1 MTRTARL
8 GRLMGLLQDGKT
20 HTAEALAD
28 TLNVSVRTLY
38 RDMAT
43 LSASGVAV
51 EGHPGVGYR
60 AAVRRTLPPV
70 NLSDTELEALHLG
83 LAVVGESGDPDLAQ
97 AARNLSAR
105 LDTLVPEGNP
115 PDAQGH
121 ALQVYPFGQNAAG
134 FRHMPTF
141 RAAIR
146 TRQKLRLRINDG
158 PPVTLRPLQLEYWG
172 RIWTCL
178 GWDESAGEFRSFR
191 PDEITEMQTLP
202 GLFVDEPGKS
212 LRDYEAMRQGRYAA
226 P

>member
-8 GRLMGLLQDGKT
+8 GRLMDILKDGET
-20 HTAEALAD
+20 HTAEALAEA
-28 TLNVSVRTLY
+28 LNVSVRTLY

-43 LSASGVAV
+43 LAASGVAV

-60 AAVRRTLPPV
+60 ATARRTLPPV
-70 NLSDTELEALHLG
+70 NLSDAELEALHLG
-83 LAVVGESGDPDLAQ
+83 LAVVGESGDPELAQ

-105 LDTLVPEGNP
+105 LDTLVPEDSP
-115 PDAQGH
+115 PVEPGK
-121 ALQVYPFGQNAAG
+121 ALQVYPFGQNATG

-146 TRQKLRLRINDG
+146 ARQKLRLKINGG
-158 PPVTLRPLQLEYWG
+158 PAFTLRPLRLEYWG

-178 GWDESAGEFRSFR
+178 GWDEDKQDFHSFR
-191 PDEITEMQTLP
+191 PDEISEMQVLP

-212 LRDYEAMRQGRYAA
+212 LRDYEARVEGRYAA